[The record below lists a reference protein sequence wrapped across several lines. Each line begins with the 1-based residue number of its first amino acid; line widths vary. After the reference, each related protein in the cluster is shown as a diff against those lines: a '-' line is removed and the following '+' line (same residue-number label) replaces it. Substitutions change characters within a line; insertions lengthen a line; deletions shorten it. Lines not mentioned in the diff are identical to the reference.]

1 MPDRFFVPEPITSDR
16 VTLGGEEAH
25 HLIHVLRAKAGLA
38 VTLFDGIGS
47 EFAARIE
54 RVGRTEVELAIEGCA
69 AVNREP
75 AIELT
80 LATALPKGDRQRWL
94 VEKAV
99 ELGVRRLV
107 PLHTERS
114 VAEPLEKALTR
125 LRRTV
130 IEASKQCGRNRLMEI
145 APPRDWTELCAEA
158 GSISVTDPSRRRAVA
173 DPSGAIGARAWCES
187 LPNAAEVR
195 SVLVAVGPEGG
206 WTDSEL
212 ELARTHGWDV
222 LSLGPRTLRVET
234 AAVALAAI
242 ISMHFAKENAG

>member
-1 MPDRFFVPEPITSDR
+1 MPDRFFVSEPIASDR

-38 VTLFDGIGS
+38 VTLFDGNGS

-54 RVGRTEVELAIEGCA
+54 RVGRTEVELAVEGGA
-69 AVNREP
+69 LVNREP

-80 LATALPKGDRQRWL
+80 LAVALPKGDRQRWL

-107 PLHTERS
+107 PLQTERS
-114 VAEPLEKALTR
+114 VAEPFEKALTR

-145 APPRDWTELCAEA
+145 ALPRIWTELCAET
-158 GSISVTDPSRRRAVA
+158 GSIGVSDPSRRRALA
-173 DPSGAIGARAWCES
+173 DPSGAIGARAWCEC
-187 LPNAAEVR
+187 LRNTAELR
-195 SVLVAVGPEGG
+195 SVMVAVGPEGG
-206 WTDSEL
+206 WTDREL
-212 ELARTHGWDV
+212 ELARTHDWDE
-222 LSLGPRTLRVET
+222 LNLGLRILRVET

-242 ISMHFAKENAG
+242 VTMQLA